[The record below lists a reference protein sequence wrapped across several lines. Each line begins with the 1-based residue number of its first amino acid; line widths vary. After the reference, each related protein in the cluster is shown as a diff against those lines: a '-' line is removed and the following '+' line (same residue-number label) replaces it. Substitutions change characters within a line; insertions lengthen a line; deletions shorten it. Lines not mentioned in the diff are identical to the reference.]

1 MAWSFSNEATAESV
15 IEQIESGK
23 ITNKSTIS
31 MILNQIKN
39 DLKGTAV
46 AKTAQDMLDTLLDD

>member
-31 MILNQIKN
+31 MILNQIIN

-46 AKTAQDMLDTLLDD
+46 AKTAQSMLNSLLDD